1 MSEVLNENPLISVL
15 VPVYNVGKCLEKC
28 LDSIIEQT
36 YNNLQ
41 IILVDD
47 GSTDGSGDICD
58 AYSKNDQRVKVY
70 HQENQGVSVARNLAM
85 KYATGDLWFWV
96 DADDY
101 LYEGIIEYLYSLMQ
115 EYSAD
120 ISMCMPKRVNTL
132 SEKYT
137 KKVVENIK
145 IFTNKEALSQLYCSE
160 YTFCEAYG
168 RFIAPFGKL
177 IKKSLFYDLRF
188 PIGKFYED
196 GAVMFIP
203 LHRADKI
210 VCSEEEMY
218 FYFQRPGSTSR
229 KKFDATKL
237 DRFEAFEAQMKYY
250 KENNLPELFY
260 MAMCTYLNMF
270 REFDYGAKLDNV
282 GDIYCHVMKKKFRKV
297 WRTVKKKY
305 EFSPDFLHKLEEY
318 NHPLLQG
325 IKDKIK
331 REGLIKAI
339 CNVIKKKV
347 KRL

>member
-1 MSEVLNENPLISVL
+1 MSEVLNEKPLISVL

-47 GSTDGSGDICD
+47 GSTDGSGEICD
-58 AYSKNDQRVKVY
+58 IYCKKDQRVEVY

-115 EYSAD
+115 KYSAD
-120 ISMCMPKRVNTL
+120 ISMCMPKRVDTL

-137 KKVVENIK
+137 KKTIDNIK
-145 IFTNKEALSQLYCSE
+145 IYTNKEVLSQLYCPE
-160 YTFCEAYG
+160 YTFCKTYG
-168 RFIAPFGKL
+168 RFIAPFAKL
-177 IKKSLFYDLRF
+177 IKKSLFLDLQF

-218 FYFQRPGSTSR
+218 FYFQRSGSISR

-270 REFDYGAKLDNV
+270 REFNYAAKRDGV
-282 GDIYCHVMKKKFRKV
+282 GKEYCSIIKKKFRKT
-297 WRTVKKKY
+297 WRKIRKQYKFDVDFKY
-305 EFSPDFLHKLEEY
+305 KLEEY
-318 NHPLLQG
+318 NHPLIYG
-325 IKDKIK
+325 IRDKIR
-331 REGLIKAI
+331 REGLGEAIIKALKKR
-339 CNVIKKKV
+339 VI
-347 KRL
+347 